1 MSKEMKEIRD
11 MDKYQLKLYLFKHQN
26 RNGKFKPFKKILSRH
41 YNEDDRLLASQIT
54 YAQNRLRMM

>member
-26 RNGKFKPFKKILSRH
+26 RNGRFIPFQKILSRH
-41 YNEDDRLLASQIT
+41 YGEDDRLLASQIT

>member
-1 MSKEMKEIRD
+1 MSKEMQEIRD

-26 RNGKFKPFKKILSRH
+26 RNGKFKVFQKILSRH
-41 YNEDDRLLASQIT
+41 YDEDDRLLASQIT